1 MNDEARKRWVQYV
14 KENLHID
21 PGTRWKQFYELNK
34 DELDADYKK
43 IEDRRKEKAR
53 EYYLDHKDEINAKAR
68 ARYPTYYERNK
79 DKINERRR
87 NDPHVQARTSS
98 YYYENKDRISADRN
112 TRLECPCGVGYT
124 KRHQAAHLKSKQ
136 HLKWLEETKPSESIE

>member
-1 MNDEARKRWVQYV
+1 MLMNDEARKRWVQYA

-53 EYYLDHKDEINAKAR
+53 EYYQEHKAEIKAKKTLKRKRKDTQDTTRRTKTKLTNDEG
-68 ARYPTYYERNK
+68 T
-79 DKINERRR
+79 
-87 NDPHVQARTSS
+87 
-98 YYYENKDRISADRN
+98 
-112 TRLECPCGVGYT
+112 TRKG
-124 KRHQAAHLKSKQ
+124 
-136 HLKWLEETKPSESIE
+136 